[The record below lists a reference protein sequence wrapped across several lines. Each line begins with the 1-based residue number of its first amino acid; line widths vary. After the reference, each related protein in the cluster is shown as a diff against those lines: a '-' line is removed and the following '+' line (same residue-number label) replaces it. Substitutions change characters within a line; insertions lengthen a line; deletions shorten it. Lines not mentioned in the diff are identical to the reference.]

1 MANNNPRAMQLKAFQ
16 DMANAFGSKQQPIQR
31 KLNFQSGAEYL
42 DNSQNTIDN
51 VPFNRVQNKAKALYD
66 VAELNFKNEKPK
78 VGAAAFSPDSPFI
91 MGGDVKIE
99 PLSSEQLENK
109 SYDYNDRLVE
119 VTHETHHAID
129 HIEGLDISS
138 EADYENKVISEF
150 RTFAVQSAVSHKLEK
165 GGKNVSMKYKEMQK
179 SYDPDIVFA
188 SDSSS
193 DGFAK
198 GNFMFI
204 LIRFYIKIYTKAD
217 QESDQAT
224 SKFIEE
230 YKGELERAIDMYKS
244 LKNDNEGEHD
254 YITSTEEYEEEG
266 ETIDH
271 GDVQITEILKKQRQV
286 RKNIR

>member
-1 MANNNPRAMQLKAFQ
+1 MNTHADKTQENKIQSVANTVAQKQSGGESTFQFVDNRPEAVAQRKLQEMANNNPRAMQLKAFQ

-150 RTFAVQSAVSHKLEK
+150 RTFAVQ
-165 GGKNVSMKYKEMQK
+165 
-179 SYDPDIVFA
+179 
-188 SDSSS
+188 
-193 DGFAK
+193 
-198 GNFMFI
+198 
-204 LIRFYIKIYTKAD
+204 
-217 QESDQAT
+217 
-224 SKFIEE
+224 
-230 YKGELERAIDMYKS
+230 MY
-244 LKNDNEGEHD
+244 
-254 YITSTEEYEEEG
+254 
-266 ETIDH
+266 
-271 GDVQITEILKKQRQV
+271 Q
-286 RKNIR
+286 